1 MNAAIEKDETFHKNS
16 EWYKVLLEKHSQM
29 LNIAFAGGGEK
40 ATLRHQKQN
49 KMLVMDRIKALL
61 DDDSDFFEVATLG
74 GLAMEYGNVPRA
86 SIIGGVG
93 RIHGKLCMIIANEST
108 VKAGTVYPITLKKQ
122 LRCQEIAEQNRLPTV
137 NVVES
142 GGAFLPLQA
151 EIFPDKTTGGRV
163 FYNIANLGSQ
173 NIHQIAIV
181 CGSCT
186 AGGAYVPTMCDD
198 VVIVH
203 KNGTIFLG
211 GPPLV
216 QAATGEIVTAE
227 ELGGATMHSSVSG
240 CTDYFAENE
249 TEAFLLGRELV
260 AALNLTEY
268 GGRTHKPEDPLY
280 DPAELQGLIS
290 KDNNIDIYKVIAR
303 LVDGSRFL
311 EFKSMFGPTLVT
323 GFAFIDGYPVGIVG
337 SNGELTEPA
346 ADKGAH
352 FVQLC
357 DERNIPIIFLQNTHE
372 KISYNENLGEVTG
385 NKLRAHVKMMASVS
399 CAVVP
404 KITFII
410 GNSVGP
416 VSHVMGSRS
425 MSPNFLFC
433 WPNAVIGMNEPKEM
447 IQALCQENF
456 SNSQMTDEEKTE
468 AKTKITEKIIRETS
482 SFYAASRLWNDG
494 IVLPE
499 DTRKVTQQCL
509 NIVTAYRKPRDTQ
522 PAFIRM

>member
-1 MNAAIEKDETFHKNS
+1 MKQGNVLYHFKRHLHLNTIPVNFRMSNNRIFSSRVLHYVINKRRFSIQAKKLSSKGLPFCVMNAAIEKDETFHKNS

-290 KDNNIDIYKVIAR
+290 KDNNIDIYKV
-303 LVDGSRFL
+303 
-311 EFKSMFGPTLVT
+311 
-323 GFAFIDGYPVGIVG
+323 
-337 SNGELTEPA
+337 
-346 ADKGAH
+346 
-352 FVQLC
+352 
-357 DERNIPIIFLQNTHE
+357 
-372 KISYNENLGEVTG
+372 GEVTG

-410 GNSVGP
+410 GNSIGP

-499 DTRKVTQQCL
+499 DTRKVIQQCL